1 MNLQQGNIALNLNTS
16 ITKVIQ
22 GVYMYSNS
30 KVAKAVRIAMMFGA
44 GAAATISTQAFSAE
58 DGAESVERIEVTGSR
73 IKRTDLEG
81 AIPVTVIDR
90 AAIDFSGQTSV
101 SDLLRNTSFNAAGS
115 FRPQSGS
122 SAQGTSSVNLRGL
135 GSERS
140 LILVDGRRLPKSPS
154 TGNSQDLNSIPMAA
168 VERIEI
174 LSDGASA
181 VYGSDAIAGV
191 INIITRKDFNGVEL
205 RLGASTVSL
214 PSDGGDREE
223 GSAVFG
229 SSTDKASVIGGVS
242 WNSRDIIFEN
252 AYEWVQP
259 GASSFGVN
267 VKKEAGY
274 RSIISQAECDSLEN
288 FAFGSAGN
296 CGYNFNAT
304 NANEASTAN
313 SSAFLK
319 ADYDIND
326 DWRLFS
332 HTLISKT
339 KSFGRY
345 APALNDAGDA
355 AFLSDNSPN
364 NPINP
369 NSPFYDPAFAAEI
382 AGLRADDV
390 AAGNDPREVQIR
402 HRFAALGN
410 RDSEVD
416 NWSTDFMIGVEGE
429 IGEVS
434 VDFGIRKNKTKTYE
448 IGRNYLM
455 GSNARAAMDSGAY
468 MLNDPFGTR
477 FTTDAE
483 RSAYA
488 KTLAALNVTTA
499 RIGTFQ
505 QEEVFG
511 SAAFDVL
518 EMDGG
523 TLQAVVGAEYRKE
536 EYTDT
541 YDSLSEAGQVGGSA
555 GNSAGGG
562 RNLKSA
568 FFEALFPVMDG
579 LEFTVAGRYDN
590 YSDYGSDFS
599 PKVSVKYDVMEG
611 LILRASYGEGFRA
624 PTLDILT
631 AKPAPG
637 NPSVSDDP
645 SCLNFGEAAGCNVQV
660 NAITLANEEMGSES
674 SEQISLG
681 MAYQPTDWLNFS
693 ADYYEIEISNMIR
706 FFGATTILNREQT
719 GEPIPAGLGVERL
732 SNGGIDL
739 ITQGYANEGK
749 WEISGLDLNVNTTFD
764 FGDAGTLRSTL
775 QFSHQFD
782 SKIDGGRNTIKDTG
796 EPQQRATLTNSYTW
810 ENLDLTWNM
819 NMIGSQYEDVTQVAD
834 GSVERTGNIATWI
847 THDMQA
853 TYTFDTGT
861 KVSIGA
867 QNIFEKEPQ
876 LSPFG
881 GRNYNFD
888 LYDAYGRIAYV
899 RVAQSF

>member
-1 MNLQQGNIALNLNTS
+1 
-16 ITKVIQ
+16 
-22 GVYMYSNS
+22 MYNNS
-30 KVAKAVRIAMMFGA
+30 KIAKAVRIAMVFGA
-44 GAAATISTQAFSAE
+44 ASTAFASTAAEQSTTE
-58 DGAESVERIEVTGSR
+58 EVEKVERISVTGSR

-81 AIPVTVIDR
+81 SIPVTVIDR

-135 GSERS
+135 GAERS

-191 INIITRKDFNGVEL
+191 INIITRTDFNGVEL
-205 RLGASTVSL
+205 RLGGSEISL
-214 PSDGGDREE
+214 PSEGGDREE

-229 SSTDKASVIGGVS
+229 ASNDRSSVIGGVS
-242 WNSRDIIFEN
+242 WNNRDIIFEN
-252 AYEWVQP
+252 AYDWVEP
-259 GASSFGVN
+259 GGSSFGAN
-267 VKKEAGY
+267 WTRPAGY
-274 RSIISQAECDSLEN
+274 QGAADTGGLSSILTDAECDNLEN
-288 FAFGSAGN
+288 FFATGN
-296 CGYNFNAT
+296 DFCAYNFNAT
-304 NANEASTAN
+304 NANEASTGN
-313 SSAFLK
+313 TSAFLK

-326 DWRLFS
+326 EWRLFS

-345 APALNDAGDA
+345 APTLNDAGVG
-355 AFLSDNSPN
+355 AFMSADSPN
-364 NPINP
+364 NPTNP
-369 NSPFYDPAFAAEI
+369 ASPFYEASLGGQGAQ
-382 AGLRADDV
+382 
-390 AAGNDPREVQIR
+390 EVGFR

-416 NWSTDFMIGVEGE
+416 NWSTDFMVGIEGQIGDM
-429 IGEVS
+429 S
-434 VDFGIRKNKTKTYE
+434 VDFGVRKNKTKTYE
-448 IGRNYLM
+448 IGRGYLM
-455 GSNARAAMDSGAY
+455 GSNARTAIDSGAY
-468 MLNDPFGTR
+468 MINDPFGTR

-483 RSAYA
+483 RSDYA
-488 KTLAALNVTTA
+488 KTLAGLNVTTA

-511 SAAFDVL
+511 SLAFDVM

-523 TLQAVVGAEYRKE
+523 TLQAIVGAEYRKE
-536 EYTDT
+536 EYSDT
-541 YDSLSEAGQVGGSA
+541 YDSLSEAGEVGGSA

-568 FFEALFPVMDG
+568 FFEALFPVMEG
-579 LEFTVAGRYDN
+579 LEFTLAGRYDN

-599 PKVSVKYDVMEG
+599 PKISVKYDVMEG
-611 LILRASYGEGFRA
+611 LVLRASYGEGFRA

-645 SCLNFGEAAGCNVQV
+645 SCIDLGLAAGCDVQV
-660 NAITLANEEMGSES
+660 SAITLANAEMGSES
-674 SEQISLG
+674 SSQVSLG
-681 MAYQPTDWLNFS
+681 MAYQPTEWLNFS
-693 ADYYEIEISNMIR
+693 ADYYQIEIEDMIR
-706 FFGATTILNREQT
+706 FFGADTILTREQT
-719 GEPIPAGLGVERL
+719 GDPIPAGLGVTRKA
-732 SNGGIDL
+732 NGGIDL

-764 FGDAGTLRSTL
+764 FGDAGMFKQTL

-847 THDMQA
+847 THDLQA
-853 TYTFDTGT
+853 AYSFDTGT
-861 KVSIGA
+861 KISVGM
-867 QNIFEKEPQ
+867 QNAFEKEPQ
-876 LSPFG
+876 LSGFG

-888 LYDAYGRIAYV
+888 LYDAYGRITYV
-899 RVAQSF
+899 RLSQSF

>member
-1 MNLQQGNIALNLNTS
+1 
-16 ITKVIQ
+16 
-22 GVYMYSNS
+22 MYNNS
-30 KVAKAVRIAMMFGA
+30 KIAKAVRIAMVFGA
-44 GAAATISTQAFSAE
+44 ASTAFATTAAEQSTTE
-58 DGAESVERIEVTGSR
+58 EVEKVERISVTGSR

-81 AIPVTVIDR
+81 SIPVTVIDR

-122 SAQGTSSVNLRGL
+122 SAQGVSQVNLRGL
-135 GSERS
+135 GAERS

-191 INIITRKDFNGVEL
+191 INIITRKDFNGVEV
-205 RLGASTVSL
+205 RLGGSEISL
-214 PSDGGDREE
+214 PSEGGDREE

-229 SSTDKASVIGGVS
+229 ASNDRSSVIGGVS
-242 WNSRDIIFEN
+242 WNNRDIIFEN
-252 AYEWVQP
+252 AYDWVEP
-259 GASSFGVN
+259 GGSSFGAN
-267 VKKEAGY
+267 WTRPAGY
-274 RSIISQAECDSLEN
+274 QGAADTGGLSSIISDAECDSLEN
-288 FAFGSAGN
+288 YFATGTDFCA
-296 CGYNFNAT
+296 YNFNAT
-304 NANEASTAN
+304 NANEASTGN
-313 SSAFLK
+313 TSAFLK

-326 DWRLFS
+326 DWRVFS

-345 APALNDAGDA
+345 APSLNDAGVG
-355 AFLSDNSPN
+355 AFMSADSPN
-364 NPINP
+364 NPTNP
-369 NSPFYDPAFAAEI
+369 ASPFYEAPQD
-382 AGLRADDV
+382 GLGA
-390 AAGNDPREVQIR
+390 REVGFR

-410 RDSEVD
+410 RDNEVD

-429 IGEVS
+429 IGGVT
-434 VDFGIRKNKTKTYE
+434 VDFGARKNKTKTYE
-448 IGRNYLM
+448 IGRGYLM
-455 GSNARAAMDSGAY
+455 GSNARTAIDSGAY
-468 MLNDPFGTR
+468 MINDPFGTR

-483 RSAYA
+483 RSDYA
-488 KTLAALNVTTA
+488 NMLSGLNVTTS

-511 SAAFDVL
+511 SAAFDVM

-523 TLQAVVGAEYRKE
+523 TLQAIVGAEYRKE
-536 EYTDT
+536 EYSDT

-568 FFEALFPVMDG
+568 FFEALFPVMEG
-579 LEFTVAGRYDN
+579 LEFTLAGRYDN

-599 PKVSVKYDVMEG
+599 PKISVKYDVMEG
-611 LILRASYGEGFRA
+611 LVLRASYGEGFRA

-631 AKPAPG
+631 AKPAPD

-645 SCLNFGEAAGCNVQV
+645 SCLNLGLAAGCDVQV
-660 NAITLANEEMGSES
+660 NAITLANAEMGSES

-681 MAYQPTDWLNFS
+681 LAYQPTDWLNFS
-693 ADYYEIEISNMIR
+693 ADYYQIEISNMIR
-706 FFGATTILNREQT
+706 FFGSDTILTREQT
-719 GEPIPAGLGVERL
+719 GDPIPAGLGVTRL
-732 SNGGIDL
+732 ANGGIDL

-764 FGDAGTLRSTL
+764 FGDAGMLRQTL

-847 THDMQA
+847 THDLQA
-853 TYTFDTGT
+853 AYSFDTGT
-861 KVSIGA
+861 KISVGM
-867 QNIFEKEPQ
+867 QNAFEKEPQ
-876 LSPFG
+876 LSGFG
-881 GRNYNFD
+881 GRNYNFN
-888 LYDAYGRIAYV
+888 LYDAYGRITYV
-899 RVAQSF
+899 RLTQSF